1 MNGINMIKV
10 HNFNIKTLKN
20 NKTLNSQFLILLGM
34 IKVHN
39 FNIKTKKC
47 KFRSRW

>member
-1 MNGINMIKV
+1 MKGSNMTKV

-20 NKTLNSQFLILLGM
+20 KKTPNAQFSILLGM
-34 IKVHN
+34 TKVHN

-47 KFRSRW
+47 KFHPRW